1 MSLQTVSPTQIDA
14 LMNQAVS
21 RLTLFVMGQS
31 HAILGVF
38 SDWLSTKVM
47 NAADGEG
54 MVGIAELRGLET
66 LAREELKRAL
76 TKWTTMLEA
85 ALEQAGD
92 IAFAGLVVRHNSYF
106 TGATLTEASSTSSD
120 TERLASLSSQWQ
132 NRRNLALKQAKQR
145 TYGDGLNLSQRIWR
159 LEHGGMD
166 RIKRML
172 AEAYSERTSAAKLAR
187 TLEAELGVD
196 KDMPRWT
203 EDRLYR
209 MTARQRATSKEGLLR
224 GSENRTQ
231 GLAYNALR
239 LARTEIQYA
248 NIAVG
253 RDIAINAP
261 WVTGRKVT
269 LSPGHPK
276 IDVCDDL
283 VSRNPY
289 PKDSE
294 VIPAHSNCMC
304 YFSDVLMNKSAFIAD
319 VKGWMKGD
327 NHFLDDYKAWM
338 GGRQVTEPLP
348 WSGLTLA
355 DALELWNSNR
365 QAAQALALKVS

>member
-1 MSLQTVSPTQIDA
+1 MSLQTVKPTQIDA
-14 LMNQAVS
+14 LMNQGVS
-21 RLTLFVMGQS
+21 RLTLFMMGQT
-31 HAILGVF
+31 HALLGTF
-38 SDWLSTKVM
+38 SDWLTAKVM
-47 NAADGEG
+47 SAADSDG

-76 TKWTTMLEA
+76 TKWTTMLET

-106 TGATLTEASSTSSD
+106 TGATLTEAETD
-120 TERLASLSSQWQ
+120 TAQYVALVAQWQ

-166 RIKRML
+166 RIKRTL
-172 AEAYSERTSAAKLAR
+172 AQAYSERTSAAKLAQA
-187 TLEAELGVD
+187 LEAELGVD

-203 EDRLYR
+203 RQRLYG
-209 MTARQRATSKEGLLR
+209 MTPSDRAASSKGLLR
-224 GSENRTQ
+224 GTENRTQ

-276 IDVCDDL
+276 IDICDEYAAKGAL
-283 VSRNPY
+283 
-289 PKDSE
+289 PKDTD
-294 VIPAHSNCMC
+294 VLLLHPNCMC
-304 YFSDVLMNKSAFIAD
+304 FYTDVLMNKAAFLAD
-319 VKGWMKGD
+319 VKAWMKGD
-327 NHFLDDYKAWM
+327 NNFLDDYKAWM

-348 WSGLTLA
+348 WAGLTLA